1 MFGKIYI
8 SILVSF
14 SLFSCFMAIA
24 KSSIF
29 DLHLKNFRRSLYTL
43 FLLSLGV
50 GVITESINIEDWT
63 YILSLTAIVVFID
76 LSVLLTPS
84 ILKIWQA
91 EFLTGS
97 EFLEA
102 TIKENEKIQRAMV
115 TKVGYMS
122 VLVQD
127 SLYYFQQK
135 SVPDNE
141 DEYLSELIKYL
152 ALYCDEFGLK
162 VDLNQYQA
170 DESVDLIS
178 LCSPRREEQARDAI
192 MCLNAH
198 KHVYAEKPAALSFEE
213 LDAILEAAKRNN
225 CSFHE
230 FASHLF

>member
-102 TIKENEKIQRAMV
+102 TIKENEKIQTDNRN
-115 TKVGYMS
+115 
-122 VLVQD
+122 LFNR
-127 SLYYFQQK
+127 LYDCQHTTECYG
-135 SVPDNE
+135 STDTCATV
-141 DEYLSELIKYL
+141 
-152 ALYCDEFGLK
+152 
-162 VDLNQYQA
+162 
-170 DESVDLIS
+170 
-178 LCSPRREEQARDAI
+178 RRNI
-192 MCLNAH
+192 
-198 KHVYAEKPAALSFEE
+198 
-213 LDAILEAAKRNN
+213 
-225 CSFHE
+225 
-230 FASHLF
+230 